1 MDNLSHY
8 DAPRNI
14 TSCMPAFDKAAIKE
28 LAAMIKDARELREQA
43 HLLIERSES
52 LRKLVEHQRNKPSKN
67 KPAQ

>member
-1 MDNLSHY
+1 
-8 DAPRNI
+8 
-14 TSCMPAFDKAAIKE
+14 
-28 LAAMIKDARELREQA
+28 MIKDARELREQA